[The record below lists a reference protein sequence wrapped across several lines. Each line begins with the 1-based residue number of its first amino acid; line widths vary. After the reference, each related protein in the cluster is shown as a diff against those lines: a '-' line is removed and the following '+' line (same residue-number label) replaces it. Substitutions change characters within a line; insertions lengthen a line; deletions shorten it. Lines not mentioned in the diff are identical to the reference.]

1 MQEGVVEMPIQ
12 IQSKKHPA
20 RGRRGYR
27 YAALAAAVLF
37 TAAGSAMGQVIWDE
51 AVDGDISGDRFNPDT
66 ATLSLGSNIVR
77 GSMTSDDLEYLA
89 LTVPAGLALSQIVV
103 NEYVSV
109 DPLAFIAV
117 QAGPIF
123 TEDPNNPVVG
133 NLLGYALFGPGFD
146 NVGQD
151 ILQSMSTA
159 GGAIGFSVPLGPGVY
174 TFWIQQTGDPTD
186 YELDFVTIP
195 TPGGVALLGLAG
207 VMAAGRRRR

>member
-1 MQEGVVEMPIQ
+1 MVKQKFRFDGGLRVGLD
-12 IQSKKHPA
+12 
-20 RGRRGYR
+20 RGR
-27 YAALAAAVLF
+27 AAKLIGVGVAGLLM
-37 TAAGSAMGQVIWDE
+37 TAGVSGAQVIWDE

-77 GSMTSDDLEYLA
+77 GSMQADDLEYLA
-89 LTVPAGLALSQIVV
+89 ITIPQGLALSQIILTD
-103 NEYVSV
+103 YVSV

-123 TEDPNNPVVG
+123 TENPDTPEIG
-133 NLLGYALFGPGFD
+133 NLLGWWLFGPGFG

-151 ILQSMSTA
+151 LLADMATA
-159 GGAIGFSVPLGPGVY
+159 GGAIGFDVPLGPGVF

-195 TPGGVALLGLAG
+195 SPGGLALLGIAG
-207 VMAAGRRRR
+207 AMAARRRRS